1 MKTYTFDVVEAED
14 GSGDM
19 ILQLTDDF
27 CKEEDWRPDD
37 VIEWVDLKDGSYQ
50 LINKSKD
57 TRK

>member
-19 ILQLTDDF
+19 ILQLTDEF

-37 VIEWVDLKDGSYQ
+37 IIEWVDLKDGSYQ